1 VNLQLDLLDTDMSQA
16 DLVALFQT
24 GLGLSEAKA
33 KETAKNSTLSANL
46 KIALD
51 AAGAGKVEASKH
63 GSILYTA
70 ASKVKPQTVSH
81 LPFGAD
87 DRRWQT

>member
-1 VNLQLDLLDTDMSQA
+1 MSLQLDTDMSQA

-63 GSILYTA
+63 GSLLYTA
-70 ASKVKPQTVSH
+70 GKHHIRNLTFNILILDQQLSN
-81 LPFGAD
+81 L
-87 DRRWQT
+87 W